1 MFNNYASLKLKVSII
16 ILIAF
21 YISGVI
27 GILTN
32 NQTIDFLSLTP
43 LNLVINVAL
52 LFLNH
57 QNGTNKQAI
66 VFLIIAVAGFY

>member
-1 MFNNYASLKLKVSII
+1 
-16 ILIAF
+16 
-21 YISGVI
+21 
-27 GILTN
+27 
-32 NQTIDFLSLTP
+32 LTP

-66 VFLIIAVAGFY
+66 VFLIIAVAGFFIEAIGVNTGLILATMYTKQL

>member
-27 GILTN
+27 GILT

-66 VFLIIAVAGFY
+66 VF